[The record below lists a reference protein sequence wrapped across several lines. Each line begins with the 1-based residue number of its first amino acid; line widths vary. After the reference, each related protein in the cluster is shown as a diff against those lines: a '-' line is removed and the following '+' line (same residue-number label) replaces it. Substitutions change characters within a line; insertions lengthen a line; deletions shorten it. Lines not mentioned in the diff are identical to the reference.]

1 MMNHKG
7 ICKTNRLILPAL
19 ALSMVL
25 TIPTYAQFNKYKSKT
40 KFNPES
46 KTSIK
51 KLLSDKTTSGGTRN
65 KVDDFGR
72 AQNTINR
79 SSKSSKYVNLNPET
93 AFGPEVVTSFDF
105 PDTDIKELVDHMQKL
120 TGINFIYD
128 GRLKGKVSISAPTPI
143 TVGDAWKAFE
153 TALAMN
159 NYYLVESGAFY
170 RIVNQKDI
178 KYTKT
183 KIYTGNYTPDTDRFV
198 MKIIPLKN
206 INAKQVERAF
216 RPFNSRQG
224 RIYTIEQTNTIVIQD
239 TGSNINRLSKL
250 VKFIDVPG
258 HEESLQIVKV
268 ENSSAQEIVAIL
280 DKILGGNTSRTSKLR
295 NTQST
300 NTAQIGKLTAEPR
313 TNSIIAMTNA
323 VGAKQLRDLIKRLDV
338 KMISESAGK
347 IHVYY
352 LNHGDSET
360 LAKTLTGLV
369 SGAGKTNTRSRFTKR
384 LSTDNDDSLF
394 NNDVKITADKENNAL
409 VITASPTDYL
419 ILQNVIDKLD
429 IARDQVYV
437 EGMIMETTVSDGSGY
452 GISILGAY
460 GTAGTQKAG
469 LNASQDLI
477 SMIMGTAVP
486 LGGLFGGAGFG
497 KKIEQTMPDGS
508 TKSISSVNALIT
520 AVATSGN
527 TNVLATP
534 QIMTMDNTEGV
545 FEVGEE
551 IPVPKQTIANNQ
563 TTTSIDRQKIT
574 MTLKITPQINKV
586 SRTIKMKIDQ
596 KLQDFSNRPLPEG
609 VANQGVATA
618 TRSIITNVTAKDK
631 ETVAMG
637 GLMRDKIVD
646 SESKVP
652 LLGDI
657 PVLGW
662 LFKNKTSSTEKM
674 NLLFFL
680 TPKIVASRDKT
691 NAKNVKDLL
700 NRRSK
705 HLQEADEDPFSST
718 VKGLYNKAKANE
730 ESLENAPN
738 EFQQNNL
745 DNGSDDED
753 IDLSQNLPNYK
764 NIYQTVKSQKAAAK
778 RK

>member
-1 MMNHKG
+1 MNYK
-7 ICKTNRLILPAL
+7 IFCKKHTLLLPVIIAGFL
-19 ALSMVL
+19 ASGVAQ
-25 TIPTYAQFNKYKSKT
+25 AQFNKYKSKT
-40 KFNPES
+40 NYADKP

-51 KLLSDKTTSGGTRN
+51 KLLNNKSSSGGKT
-65 KVDDFGR
+65 DSFGR
-72 AQNTINR
+72 AQAVINKK
-79 SSKSSKYVNLNPET
+79 SKSSKYVNLNPET

-105 PDTDIKELVDHMQKL
+105 PNTDIKEMVNHMQKL

-128 GRLKGKVSISAPTPI
+128 GKLKGKVNISAPTPI

-159 NYYLVESGAFY
+159 GYYLVESGAFY
-170 RIVNQKDI
+170 RIVGQKDI

-198 MKIIPLKN
+198 MRIIPLKN

-224 RIYTIEQTNTIVIQD
+224 RIYTIEQTNTIIIQD
-239 TGSNINRLSKL
+239 TGSNINRLAKL

-280 DKILGGNTSRTSKLR
+280 DKIIGQKTRSSSKLR
-295 NTQST
+295 STKST
-300 NTAQIGKLTAEPR
+300 NTASIGKLTAEPR

-323 VGAKQLRDLIKRLDV
+323 VGAKQLRALIKRLDV
-338 KMISESAGK
+338 KMVSSSSGK

-369 SGAGKTNTRSRFTKR
+369 SGSSTAKTSRFTKR
-384 LSTDNDDSLF
+384 SSSSNSGNALF
-394 NNDVKITADKENNAL
+394 TNEVKITADKENNAL
-409 VITASPTDYL
+409 VVTASPTDYL

-460 GTAGTQKAG
+460 GTGNTQRVG
-469 LNASQDLI
+469 MNSSGDLI

-486 LGGLFGGAGFG
+486 LGGFFTGAGFG
-497 KKIEQTMPDGS
+497 KSIEQTMADGS
-508 TKSISSVNALIT
+508 TQKISSVNALIT
-520 AVATSGN
+520 AVATNSS

-534 QIMTMDNTEGV
+534 QIMTMDNTEGI
-545 FEVGEE
+545 FEVGEQ
-551 IPVPKQTIANNQ
+551 IPIAKKTDAANGSS
-563 TTTSIDRQKIT
+563 TTSIEQQKVT

-586 SRTIKMKIDQ
+586 SRSIKMKIDQ
-596 KLQDFSNRPLPEG
+596 KLQDFSSRKLPDG
-609 VANQGVATA
+609 VASQGVATV
-618 TRSIITNVTAKDK
+618 TRSIVTHVTSRDK
-631 ETVAMG
+631 ETIAMG
-637 GLMRDKIVD
+637 GLMRDKIIET
-646 SESKVP
+646 ESKVP

-662 LFKNKTSSTEKM
+662 LFKHKSASTEKM

-680 TPKIVASRDKT
+680 TPRIVASKDKT
-691 NAKNVKDLL
+691 SAKNVKDLL
-700 NRRSK
+700 NRRAK
-705 HLQEADEDPFSST
+705 HLQEVDEDPFRST
-718 VKGLYNKAKANE
+718 VKGLYEKAKRDE
-730 ESLENAPN
+730 ESSDNELN
-738 EFQQNNL
+738 EFQRNNKQNQEE
-745 DNGSDDED
+745 DDIE
-753 IDLSQNLPNYK
+753 LSRSLPNYK
-764 NIYQTVKSQKAAAK
+764 NIYQKIKTKKSSRK